1 MPEKKERYPPA
12 FVDEGGV
19 QIPYVPTAEEVE
31 NCAFAERDSAKCLRI
46 EESRSFGAP
55 TRRTNCSVCSHHP
68 HAYLKRAFTA
78 AK

>member
-1 MPEKKERYPPA
+1 MTEKKERYPPA
-12 FVDEGGV
+12 FTDEGGV
-19 QIPYVPTAEEVE
+19 QIPYIPVAEEME
-31 NCAFAERDSAKCLRI
+31 NCAFAKKDGAKCPRT

-68 HAYLKRAFTA
+68 QSYLKRAFIA